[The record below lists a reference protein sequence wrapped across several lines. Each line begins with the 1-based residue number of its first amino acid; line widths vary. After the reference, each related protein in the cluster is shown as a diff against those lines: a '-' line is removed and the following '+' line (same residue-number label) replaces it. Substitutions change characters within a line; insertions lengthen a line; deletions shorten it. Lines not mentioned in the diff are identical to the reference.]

1 MYVYGLIITLNGIM
15 NCSIIDN
22 FFDRIFY
29 INLKKDAN
37 RKFHIEK
44 QFNLFNITNYERVD
58 GVLIDILPDSYLY
71 RNFIHK
77 DVRYIKGAL
86 GCRLAHLNII
96 RESKKRNYK
105 KIAIF
110 EDDIQFT
117 IDPSILIRG
126 NLLNIESFD
135 LLYFSG
141 LQEQHFNNQ
150 IVQTHAMG
158 ISYKLYDD
166 ILYMAESSGMEIDNF
181 YAKIIQQMS
190 KNERVGG
197 KYLTKKIE
205 PFNSVIQLKTF
216 DSNINNI
223 I

>member
-1 MYVYGLIITLNGIM
+1 M
-15 NCSIIDN
+15 NYSIIDK
-22 FFDRIFY
+22 FFDKIFY
-29 INLKKDAN
+29 INLKKDVD
-37 RKFHIEK
+37 RKLHIEK
-44 QFNLFNITNYERVD
+44 QFSLFNITNYERVD
-58 GVLIDILPDSYLY
+58 GVLIDRLPDSYLY
-71 RNFIHK
+71 RNFIYK
-77 DVRYIKGAL
+77 DVGYIKGAL

-96 RESKKRNYK
+96 QESKNRNYK

-117 IDPSILIRG
+117 IDPNILIQG

-135 LLYFSG
+135 LLYFGG

-158 ISYKLYDD
+158 ISHRLFDD

-190 KNERVGG
+190 KNERMGG
-197 KYLTKKIE
+197 RYLTKKIE
-205 PFNSVIQLKTF
+205 PFNSIVQLKIF